1 MLYSL
6 LNLSEDKLAKIQA
19 IEAEIDQPLLAF
31 SEVKAAP
38 AQLDRETLSKIREL
52 EEDLGIV
59 LVAVADPDSC
69 VDNTPRRGRLSRR
82 RANT

>member
-6 LNLSEDKLAKIQA
+6 LNLPADKLAKIQA
-19 IEAEIDQPLLAF
+19 IEAEIGQPLLAF
-31 SEVKAAP
+31 SEVQASL
-38 AQLDRETLSKIREL
+38 AQLDRETLAKIREL

-59 LVAVADPDSC
+59 LVAVADPNAA

-82 RANT
+82 RSST

>member
-6 LNLSEDKLAKIQA
+6 LKLPADKLAKIQA

-31 SEVKAAP
+31 SEVQASP
-38 AQLDRETLSKIREL
+38 AQLDRKTLAKIREL

-59 LVAVADPDSC
+59 LLAVTDPNAP

-82 RANT
+82 R

>member
-6 LNLSEDKLAKIQA
+6 LNLPAEKLAKIQA

-31 SEVKAAP
+31 SEVQASP
-38 AQLDRETLSKIREL
+38 AQLDRDTLAKIREL

-59 LVAVADPDSC
+59 LVAVADPNIP

-82 RANT
+82 R